1 MNHPVLASGFGT
13 SLFCLAYPDYKLI
26 LIVISFI
33 VAGFAQGGFGVFIQ
47 FVAERFSAEDY
58 TTAFGMNNLLVMGLA
73 CIPGPFIGGW
83 LVDVFSTRGNCESDN
98 CVEEEPYWVG
108 FIFGVVSISLSVVV
122 SFFIKNKK

>member
-1 MNHPVLASGFGT
+1 MPRHDPRRW
-13 SLFCLAYPDYKLI
+13 
-26 LIVISFI
+26 
-33 VAGFAQGGFGVFIQ
+33 FGVFIQ

-98 CVEEEPYWVG
+98 QG
-108 FIFGVVSISLSVVV
+108 FFRYHKTKMLPDTITHF
-122 SFFIKNKK
+122 